1 MGQAYRADNVGSLL
15 CPLELLQVRAAPE
28 HGHST
33 LAQLRS
39 RNACLDICSLVVK

>member
-1 MGQAYRADNVGSLL
+1 MSEKTSKIGMQPPHPGDFIRY
-15 CPLELLQVRAAPE
+15 EQ
-28 HGHST
+28 GHIP